1 MKNKMSHFSA
11 KRTGQ
16 RAFTTAEVI
25 VALTLFSTLSAALF
39 MGATSLQ
46 RSFAATTDFAIN
58 HADQM
63 RISDY
68 FSLDLRRAVGVT
80 AARNETRIQIPAY
93 YDDEQNPLTPTLD
106 GHGGVNYGA
115 ANSFVEIHY
124 YLSGGSIFRQEGSN
138 PPLELASNVADF
150 TFNITDL
157 RKVVS
162 TQITFVPQFRAGG
175 ASTAAIAATTF
186 YNTTLLRNS
195 RRDMVSTVY

>member
-1 MKNKMSHFSA
+1 MKKKTSNLGA
-11 KRTGQ
+11 KRNRQ

-46 RSFAATTDFAIN
+46 RSFSVTINFAIN

-68 FSLDLRRAVGVT
+68 LSLDLRRAVGVT
-80 AARNETRIQIPAY
+80 VARTDIRIQIPNY
-93 YDDEQNPLTPTLD
+93 YDDEKNPVVPTLD

-124 YLSGGSIFRQEGSN
+124 YLSGGSMYRKEGSAAAM
-138 PPLELASNVADF
+138 ELASNVADF
-150 TFNITDL
+150 NFNITDL
-157 RKVVS
+157 RKVVT
-162 TQITFVPQFRAGG
+162 TQITFAPQFRSGG

>member
-1 MKNKMSHFSA
+1 MKKKVTHVGA
-11 KRTGQ
+11 KRNRQ
-16 RAFTTAEVI
+16 RGFTTAEVI

-58 HADQM
+58 HADEM

-68 FSLDLRRAVGVT
+68 LSLDLRRAVGVT
-80 AARNETRIQIPAY
+80 AAPNDTRIQIPAY
-93 YDDEQNPLTPTLD
+93 YDEDKNPVNPTLD
-106 GHGGVNYGA
+106 GHGGVIYGA
-115 ANSFVEIHY
+115 AGSYVEIHY
-124 YLSGGSIFRQEGSN
+124 YLLNGSIYRQEGAD
-138 PPLELASNVADF
+138 PATELASNVADF

-157 RKVVS
+157 GKVVS
-162 TQITFVPQFRAGG
+162 TQITFAPQFRRGG